1 MKIEF
6 DIHDIDDV
14 AGSILNN
21 VHSKII
27 LFKGSMGSGKTT
39 LIKALVKQLKSQ
51 DVVSSPTFALM
62 NEYSAPD
69 CKIYHYDF
77 YRLNKLEEALDL
89 GFDEFLEEDAWNL
102 IEWPDLIVGL
112 LPQQYQVIEINKI
125 SETKRSLLLNIINCK
140 YN

>member
-125 SETKRSLLLNIINCK
+125 SETKRSLLLNIIN
-140 YN
+140 

>member
-6 DIHDIDDV
+6 DILDIDKV
-14 AGSILNN
+14 AETILDN
-21 VHSKII
+21 VHSKIM
-27 LFKGSMGSGKTT
+27 LFKGSMGAGKTT
-39 LIKALVKQLKSQ
+39 LIKALVRRLGSL

-62 NEYSAPD
+62 NEYLTKD

-77 YRLNKLEEALDL
+77 YRLKELEEALDL
-89 GFDEFLEEDAWNL
+89 GFDEFIEEDAWNM

-112 LPQQYQVIEINKI
+112 LPLSYVEIEIDKLTD
-125 SETKRSLLLNIINCK
+125 TKRVLHLKK

>member
-6 DIHDIDDV
+6 DIQDIDN
-14 AGSILNN
+14 AAEAILKD

-39 LIKALVKQLKSQ
+39 LIKSLVKYLGST

-62 NEYSAPD
+62 NEYVGTD

-77 YRLNKLEEALDL
+77 
-89 GFDEFLEEDAWNL
+89 
-102 IEWPDLIVGL
+102 
-112 LPQQYQVIEINKI
+112 
-125 SETKRSLLLNIINCK
+125 
-140 YN
+140 

>member
-6 DIHDIDDV
+6 DILDIDKV
-14 AGSILNN
+14 AETILDN
-21 VHSKII
+21 VHSKIM
-27 LFKGSMGSGKTT
+27 LFKGSMGAGKTT
-39 LIKALVKQLKSQ
+39 LIKALVRRLGSL

-62 NEYSAPD
+62 NEYLTKD

-77 YRLNKLEEALDL
+77 YRLKELEEALDL
-89 GFDEFLEEDAWNL
+89 GFDEFIEEDAWNM

-112 LPQQYQVIEINKI
+112 LPLSYVEIEIDKLTD
-125 SETKRSLLLNIINCK
+125 TKRVLYLKK

>member
-6 DIHDIDDV
+6 DILDIDKV
-14 AGSILNN
+14 AETILDN
-21 VHSKII
+21 VHSKIM
-27 LFKGSMGSGKTT
+27 LFKGPMGAGKTT
-39 LIKALVKQLKSQ
+39 LIKALVKRLGSL

-62 NEYSAPD
+62 NEYLTKD

-77 YRLNKLEEALDL
+77 YRLKELEEALDL
-89 GFDEFLEEDAWNL
+89 GFDEFIEEDGWNM

-112 LPQQYQVIEINKI
+112 LPLSYVEIEIDKLTD
-125 SETKRSLLLNIINCK
+125 TKRVLHLKK

>member
-6 DIHDIDDV
+6 DILDIDKV
-14 AGSILNN
+14 AETILDN
-21 VHSKII
+21 VHSKIM
-27 LFKGSMGSGKTT
+27 LFKGPMGVGKTT
-39 LIKALVKQLKSQ
+39 LIKALVRQLGSL

-62 NEYSAPD
+62 NEYLTTD

-77 YRLNKLEEALDL
+77 YRIKELEEALDL
-89 GFDEFLEEDAWNL
+89 GFDEFIEEDAWNM

-112 LPQQYQVIEINKI
+112 LPLSYVEIEIDKLTD
-125 SETKRSLLLNIINCK
+125 TKRVLHLKK

>member
-6 DIHDIDDV
+6 DILDIDKV
-14 AGSILNN
+14 AETILDN
-21 VHSKII
+21 VHSKIM
-27 LFKGSMGSGKTT
+27 LFKGPMGVGKTT
-39 LIKALVKQLKSQ
+39 LIKVLVRRLGSL

-62 NEYSAPD
+62 NEYLTKD

-77 YRLNKLEEALDL
+77 YRLKELEEALDL
-89 GFDEFLEEDAWNL
+89 GFDEFIEEDAWNM

-112 LPQQYQVIEINKI
+112 LPLSYVEIEIDKLTD
-125 SETKRSLLLNIINCK
+125 TKRVLHLKK